1 MGHVTQSPCPC
12 TPAAQ
17 VREAACLSLAR
28 LVPRLPFSRSYY
40 SPVEA
45 LLLALA
51 TDGSETV
58 HAAALSHLVP
68 ALLTWQ
74 PPDSDLV
81 VTSGMARVVSEMGQL
96 ARQLGPVSGQEGGS
110 GLARRSSDG
119 AGVGA
124 GGAAAGG
131 LRHTASM
138 NARDGLAAAQE
149 ASGFG
154 GGGGGAA
161 GNQQVL
167 FPPAS
172 RAGRGYSMSGSTL
185 LPGGLSP
192 YAGSGLGLVGGGQGA
207 AAAAAQG
214 PVHLGRRRFAS
225 QVHLVLYQL
234 LQVRAWVT
242 GCGCGCQLG
251 FHMWARHPD
260 VDKHECMCAHA
271 SLSWDVEG
279 TAWKLVVLHACGR
292 LMLAAINA

>member
-1 MGHVTQSPCPC
+1 M
-12 TPAAQ
+12 Q

-81 VTSGMARVVSEMGQL
+81 VTSCVARVVSEMGQL
-96 ARQLGPVSGQEGGS
+96 ARQLGAGEGGS
-110 GLARRSSDG
+110 GGGGGLARRSSDG
-119 AGVGA
+119 AAVGA

-138 NARDGLAAAQE
+138 NARDGMAAAQE
-149 ASGFG
+149 GSGFG
-154 GGGGGAA
+154 GSGGGGG

-207 AAAAAQG
+207 AAAAAAQG

-234 LQVRAWVT
+234 LQVRV
-242 GCGCGCQLG
+242 
-251 FHMWARHPD
+251 
-260 VDKHECMCAHA
+260 
-271 SLSWDVEG
+271 
-279 TAWKLVVLHACGR
+279 
-292 LMLAAINA
+292 